1 MSLKLLVNT
10 PEIWKAF
17 DKELDIRI
25 SAVHTQ
31 MEQVLDTNSFYRL
44 QGQAF
49 AFRKLKQLRDQVN
62 GST

>member
-1 MSLKLLVNT
+1 VSLKLLVNN
-10 PEIWKAF
+10 PEIWKSF
-17 DKELDIRI
+17 EKEMDTRI

-31 MEQVLDTNSFYRL
+31 MEQVLDTDSFYRL

-62 GST
+62 G